1 MRLLVTTFILDANL
15 AVLPYEAFP
24 VSVRCSFATT
34 PWFLFH
40 IPLFIFLIQLYL
52 LSSIQPPLFFPPP
65 VSHTRLQPSPHLFL
79 TILLRTLPPRSRFF
93 LFFCFSCPR
102 CLSSPAALC
111 FTDQISG
118 CGKDGPVACAAK
130 PLCASIRGCLHN
142 PHKSPHPPFGLLGKH
157 NGCLSS
163 IQQQIQRR

>member
-1 MRLLVTTFILDANL
+1 MRLLVTTFTLDANL

-24 VSVRCSFATT
+24 VSAMN
-34 PWFLFH
+34 
-40 IPLFIFLIQLYL
+40 
-52 LSSIQPPLFFPPP
+52 LSVVLSPPLPGSSSTFLCSYSSFSHICCPPFNLLYFSPP

-79 TILLRTLPPRSRFF
+79 TILLRTLPPRSCFFFF
-93 LFFCFSCPR
+93 LSS
-102 CLSSPAALC
+102 LSLLPAALC

-118 CGKDGPVACAAK
+118 CGNNGSVACAANS
-130 PLCASIRGCLHN
+130 LCASIRGCLYN